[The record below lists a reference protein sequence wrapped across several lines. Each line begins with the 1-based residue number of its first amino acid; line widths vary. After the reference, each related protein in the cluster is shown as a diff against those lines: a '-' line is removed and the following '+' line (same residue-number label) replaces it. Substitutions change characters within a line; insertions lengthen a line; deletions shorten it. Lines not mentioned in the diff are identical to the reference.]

1 MKGLTAMPETSRRRL
16 LFGTAAVSAGAV
28 LTACTSN
35 EPKKTE
41 TAQSNQP
48 AADDKPGKPVTIG
61 FAGPQ
66 ADHGWLNAI
75 NENAKS
81 RAAKYSEVTLES
93 TEGSNDTAAQ
103 IGQVKTLI
111 NKKVD
116 VLVILPA
123 DGKALTQ
130 VGLEAMRAGIP
141 VINLDR
147 IFASPQAYR
156 CWVGGDNYGMG
167 LNAGTYIG
175 EQLKDKAGAKVVELA
190 GIDNLELTKQRSQGF
205 ADALKNYP
213 NIKLVA
219 RQAADFTVESG
230 QAKMAQL
237 LQAQKKFDALWN
249 HDDDQGVGALRAIQ
263 QAGRDEFLMVGGA
276 GAKSAMDAIKA
287 DDSVLKA
294 TVLYP
299 PTMAAS
305 AIDLARAL
313 AQGKGVG
320 GLAEMEIPT
329 NLLSTR
335 PWSPR
340 RTSTSTCRR
349 ASAEPPRRRVLTLLP
364 HPSNDRRGGSP
375 DGP

>member
-1 MKGLTAMPETSRRRL
+1 MPETSRRGL
-16 LFGTAAVSAGAV
+16 LFGTAAVSAGAF

-35 EPKKTE
+35 EPKEKA
-41 TAQSNQP
+41 TAQNNQP
-48 AADDKPGKPVTIG
+48 AADDKPGKAVTIG

-75 NENAKS
+75 NVNAKS
-81 RAAKYSEVTLES
+81 RAEKYSEVTLEI

-130 VGLEAMRAGIP
+130 VGLEAMKAGIP
-141 VINLDR
+141 VVNLDR
-147 IFASPQAYR
+147 VFASPQAYR

-167 LNAGTYIG
+167 LNAGHYIG
-175 EQLKDKAGAKVVELA
+175 EQLKDKANAKVVELA
-190 GIDNLELTKQRSQGF
+190 GIDNLELTKQRSRGF
-205 ADALKNYP
+205 ADALKNYS

-237 LQAQKKFDALWN
+237 LQAQKQFDALWN

-263 QAGRDEFLMVGGA
+263 QAGRDEFIMVGGA
-276 GAKSAMDAIKA
+276 G
-287 DDSVLKA
+287 
-294 TVLYP
+294 P
-299 PTMAAS
+299 
-305 AIDLARAL
+305 
-313 AQGKGVG
+313 
-320 GLAEMEIPT
+320 
-329 NLLSTR
+329 
-335 PWSPR
+335 SPR
-340 RTSTSTCRR
+340 WTPSRPTT
-349 ASAEPPRRRVLTLLP
+349 AS
-364 HPSNDRRGGSP
+364 
-375 DGP
+375 

>member
-1 MKGLTAMPETSRRRL
+1 MPETSRRGL
-16 LFGTAAVSAGAV
+16 LFGTAAVSAGAL

-35 EPKKTE
+35 EPKTKG
-41 TAQSNQP
+41 TAADNQP
-48 AADDKPGKPVTIG
+48 AATDDKPGKKVTIG

-81 RAAKYSEVTLES
+81 RAEKYSEVTLEI

-103 IGQVKTLI
+103 IGQVQTLI

-130 VGLEAMRAGIP
+130 VGLQAMKAGIP

-156 CWVGGDNYGMG
+156 CWIGGDNYGMG
-167 LNAGTYIG
+167 LNAGNYIG
-175 EQLKDKAGAKVVELA
+175 EQLKDKPNAKVVELA
-190 GIDNLELTKQRSQGF
+190 GLDNLELTKQRSQGF

-213 NIKLVA
+213 NVKRVA

-237 LQAQKKFDALWN
+237 LQAQKQFDALWN

-263 QAGRDEFLMVGGA
+263 QAGRDDFLMVGGA
-276 GAKSAMDAIKA
+276 GAKAAMDAIKA
-287 DDSVLKA
+287 DNSVLKA

-313 AQGKGVG
+313 GQGKGVG
-320 GLAEMEIPT
+320 GMAELEIP
-329 NLLSTR
+329 
-335 PWSPR
+335 
-340 RTSTSTCRR
+340 
-349 ASAEPPRRRVLTLLP
+349 ASITLYSAVVTKDNVDEYLP
-364 HPSNDRRGGSP
+364 TGFS
-375 DGP
+375 

>member
-1 MKGLTAMPETSRRRL
+1 MPETSRRGL
-16 LFGTAAVSAGAV
+16 LFGTAAVSAGAL

-35 EPKKTE
+35 EPKKSQ
-41 TAQSNQP
+41 TAQSNQLT
-48 AADDKPGKPVTIG
+48 ADDKPGKPVTIG

-81 RAAKYSEVTLES
+81 RAEKYSEVTLEI

-130 VGLEAMRAGIP
+130 VGLEAMKAGIP

-175 EQLKDKAGAKVVELA
+175 EQLKDKPNAKVVELA

-205 ADALKNYP
+205 ADALKNYS

-219 RQAADFTVESG
+219 RQAAEFTVESG

-263 QAGRDEFLMVGGA
+263 QAKPGRVPDGRRRGREVRDGRHQGRQQRPEGHGPLP
-276 GAKSAMDAIKA
+276 A
-287 DDSVLKA
+287 DDGRVRHRPGA
-294 TVLYP
+294 CP
-299 PTMAAS
+299 GPGQGHR
-305 AIDLARAL
+305 RAL
-313 AQGKGVG
+313 RTGDPDQSHPLLGRRHQGQHRPVPADGLQLIRRPG
-320 GLAEMEIPT
+320 G
-329 NLLSTR
+329 
-335 PWSPR
+335 
-340 RTSTSTCRR
+340 C
-349 ASAEPPRRRVLTLLP
+349 
-364 HPSNDRRGGSP
+364 
-375 DGP
+375 

>member
-1 MKGLTAMPETSRRRL
+1 MSRTVPSRRGL
-16 LFGTAAVSAGAV
+16 LFGTAAVSAGAL

-35 EPKKTE
+35 EPKQQEQPAGNT
-41 TAQSNQP
+41 P

-75 NENAKS
+75 NQNARS
-81 RAAKYSEVTLES
+81 RAATYSDVTLEI

-103 IGQVKTLI
+103 IGQVQTLI

-130 VGLEAMRAGIP
+130 VGLQAMRAGIP
-141 VINLDR
+141 VVNLDR
-147 IFASPQAYR
+147 VFASPQAYR
-156 CWVGGDNYGMG
+156 CWIGGDNYGMG

-175 EQLKDKAGAKVVELA
+175 EQLKDKPNAKVVELA
-190 GIDNLELTKQRSQGF
+190 GLDNLELTRQRTQGF
-205 ADALKNYP
+205 DDALKNYP
-213 NIKLVA
+213 NITKVA

-237 LQAQKKFDALWN
+237 LQAQPAFDALWN
-249 HDDDQGVGALRAIQ
+249 HDDDQGVGALRAIA
-263 QAGRDEFLMVGGA
+263 QAGRDDFLMVGGA

-287 DDSVLKA
+287 GTGVLKA

-313 AQGKGVG
+313 GQGKGVG
-320 GLAEMEIPT
+320 GLAELEIP
-329 NLLSTR
+329 S
-335 PWSPR
+335 S
-340 RTSTSTCRR
+340 
-349 ASAEPPRRRVLTLLP
+349 LTLYSAVVTKENVDDYLP
-364 HPSNDRRGGSP
+364 TGFN
-375 DGP
+375 

>member
-1 MKGLTAMPETSRRRL
+1 
-16 LFGTAAVSAGAV
+16 
-28 LTACTSN
+28 
-35 EPKKTE
+35 
-41 TAQSNQP
+41 
-48 AADDKPGKPVTIG
+48 
-61 FAGPQ
+61 
-66 ADHGWLNAI
+66 
-75 NENAKS
+75 
-81 RAAKYSEVTLES
+81 VTLEI

-141 VINLDR
+141 VVNLDR
-147 IFASPQAYR
+147 VFASPQAYR

-167 LNAGTYIG
+167 LNAGHYIG
-175 EQLKDKAGAKVVELA
+175 EQLKGKADAKVVELA

-205 ADALKNYP
+205 ADALKNYS
-213 NIKLVA
+213 NVKLVA

-237 LQAQKKFDALWN
+237 LQAQKQFDALWN

-263 QAGRDEFLMVGGA
+263 QAGRDEFIMVGGA

-287 DDSVLKA
+287 DNSVIKA

-313 AQGKGVG
+313 GQSKGIS
-320 GLAEMEIPT
+320 GLSEMEIPT
-329 NLLSTR
+329 S
-335 PWSPR
+335 
-340 RTSTSTCRR
+340 
-349 ASAEPPRRRVLTLLP
+349 LTLYSAVVTKENIDQYLP
-364 HPSNDRRGGSP
+364 TGFS
-375 DGP
+375 

>member
-1 MKGLTAMPETSRRRL
+1 MKGLTAMPETSRRGL
-16 LFGTAAVSAGAV
+16 LFGTAAVSAGA
-28 LTACTSN
+28 LLSACTSN
-35 EPKKTE
+35 DPKEKDTA
-41 TAQSNQP
+41 AQSNAP

-75 NENAKS
+75 NENARS
-81 RAAKYSEVTLES
+81 RAKKYSEVTLET

-175 EQLKDKAGAKVVELA
+175 EQLKGKSNAKVVELA
-190 GIDNLELTKQRSQGF
+190 GIDNLELTKQRSKGF
-205 ADALKNYP
+205 ADALKNYS
-213 NIKLVA
+213 NIELVA

-230 QAKMAQL
+230 QAKMSQL
-237 LQAQKKFDALWN
+237 LQAQKQFDALWN

-287 DDSVLKA
+287 DNSVLKA

-313 AQGKGVG
+313 GQAKGVA
-320 GLAEMEIPT
+320 GLAELEIPT
-329 NLLSTR
+329 NLTLY
-335 PWSPR
+335 
-340 RTSTSTCRR
+340 
-349 ASAEPPRRRVLTLLP
+349 SAVVTKENIDQYLP
-364 HPSNDRRGGSP
+364 TGFS
-375 DGP
+375 

>member
-1 MKGLTAMPETSRRRL
+1 MPATSRRNL
-16 LFGTAAVSAGAV
+16 LFGTAAVSAGAL

-35 EPKKTE
+35 EPK
-41 TAQSNQP
+41 QSAAATNNAP
-48 AADDKPGKPVTIG
+48 AADDKPGKAVTIG

-75 NENAKS
+75 NENATS
-81 RAAKYSEVTLES
+81 RAKKYSEVTLEI

-103 IGQVKTLI
+103 IGQVQTLI

-130 VGLEAMRAGIP
+130 VGLQAMKAGIP

-156 CWVGGDNYGMG
+156 CWIGGDNYGMG
-167 LNAGTYIG
+167 LNAGNYIG
-175 EQLKDKAGAKVVELA
+175 EQLKDKPDAKVIELA
-190 GIDNLELTKQRSQGF
+190 GLDNLELTKQRTQGF
-205 ADALKNYP
+205 DDALKNYP
-213 NIKLVA
+213 NIKKVA

-237 LQAQKKFDALWN
+237 LQAQKQFDALWN
-249 HDDDQGVGALRAIQ
+249 HDDDQGVGALRAIA
-263 QAGRDEFLMVGGA
+263 QAGRKDFLMVGGA

-287 DDSVLKA
+287 DNSVLKA

-313 AQGKGVG
+313 GQSKGVSG
-320 GLAEMEIPT
+320 MSELEIP
-329 NLLSTR
+329 
-335 PWSPR
+335 
-340 RTSTSTCRR
+340 
-349 ASAEPPRRRVLTLLP
+349 ASITLYSAVVTKENVGEYLP
-364 HPSNDRRGGSP
+364 TGFS
-375 DGP
+375 

>member
-1 MKGLTAMPETSRRRL
+1 MKGQTVMPETSRRGL
-16 LFGTAAVSAGAV
+16 LFGTAAVSAGAL

-41 TAQSNQP
+41 SAANSAP
-48 AADDKPGKPVTIG
+48 ADDKPGKAVTIG

-75 NENAKS
+75 NVNAKS
-81 RAAKYSEVTLES
+81 RAETYSDVTLEI

-130 VGLEAMRAGIP
+130 VGLEAMKAGIP
-141 VINLDR
+141 VVNLDR

-167 LNAGTYIG
+167 LNAGHYIG
-175 EQLKDKAGAKVVELA
+175 EQLKDKQNAKVVELA

-205 ADALKNYP
+205 ADALKNYS

-237 LQAQKKFDALWN
+237 LQAQKQFDALWN
-249 HDDDQGVGALRAIQ
+249 HDDDQGVGALRAIK
-263 QAGRDEFLMVGGA
+263 QAGRDEFIMVGGA

-287 DDSVLKA
+287 DDSVIKA

-313 AQGKGVG
+313 GQSKGIS
-320 GLAEMEIPT
+320 GLSEMEIPT
-329 NLLSTR
+329 S
-335 PWSPR
+335 
-340 RTSTSTCRR
+340 
-349 ASAEPPRRRVLTLLP
+349 LTLYSAVVTKDNIDQYLP
-364 HPSNDRRGGSP
+364 TGFN
-375 DGP
+375 

>member
-1 MKGLTAMPETSRRRL
+1 M
-16 LFGTAAVSAGAV
+16 
-28 LTACTSN
+28 
-35 EPKKTE
+35 
-41 TAQSNQP
+41 
-48 AADDKPGKPVTIG
+48 
-61 FAGPQ
+61 
-66 ADHGWLNAI
+66 
-75 NENAKS
+75 
-81 RAAKYSEVTLES
+81 TLEI

-130 VGLEAMRAGIP
+130 VGLEAMKAGIP

-175 EQLKDKAGAKVVELA
+175 EKLKDKANAKVVELA

-205 ADALKNYP
+205 ADALRNYP
-213 NIKLVA
+213 NVKLVA
-219 RQAADFTVESG
+219 RQAAEFTVESG

-237 LQAQKKFDALWN
+237 LQAQKQFDALWN
-249 HDDDQGVGALRAIQ
+249 HDDDQGVGAMRAIQ

-287 DDSVLKA
+287 DNSVLKA

-313 AQGKGVG
+313 GQGKGIG
-320 GLAEMEIPT
+320 GLSELEIPT
-329 NLLSTR
+329 S
-335 PWSPR
+335 
-340 RTSTSTCRR
+340 
-349 ASAEPPRRRVLTLLP
+349 LTLYSAVVTKDNIDQYLP
-364 HPSNDRRGGSP
+364 TGFS
-375 DGP
+375 

>member
-1 MKGLTAMPETSRRRL
+1 MPEIPATSRRGL
-16 LFGTAAVSAGAV
+16 LFGTAAVSAGAL

-35 EPKKTE
+35 EPKKSEAATNN
-41 TAQSNQP
+41 AP
-48 AADDKPGKPVTIG
+48 AADDKPGQAVTIG

-81 RAAKYSEVTLES
+81 RAKKYSEVTLEI

-103 IGQVKTLI
+103 IGQVQTLI

-130 VGLEAMRAGIP
+130 VGLQAMKAGIP

-156 CWVGGDNYGMG
+156 CWIGGDNYGMG
-167 LNAGTYIG
+167 LNAGNYIG
-175 EQLKDKAGAKVVELA
+175 EQLKDKPNAKVIELA
-190 GIDNLELTKQRSQGF
+190 GLDNLELTKQRTQGF
-205 ADALKNYP
+205 DDALKNYP
-213 NIKLVA
+213 NIKKVA

-237 LQAQKKFDALWN
+237 LQAQSQFDAVWN
-249 HDDDQGVGALRAIQ
+249 HDDDQGVGALRAIA
-263 QAGRDEFLMVGGA
+263 QAGRKDFLMVGGA

-287 DDSVLKA
+287 DNSVLKA

-313 AQGKGVG
+313 GQGKGVSG
-320 GLAEMEIPT
+320 MSELEIP
-329 NLLSTR
+329 
-335 PWSPR
+335 
-340 RTSTSTCRR
+340 
-349 ASAEPPRRRVLTLLP
+349 ASITLYSAVVTKENVDEYLP
-364 HPSNDRRGGSP
+364 TGFS
-375 DGP
+375 